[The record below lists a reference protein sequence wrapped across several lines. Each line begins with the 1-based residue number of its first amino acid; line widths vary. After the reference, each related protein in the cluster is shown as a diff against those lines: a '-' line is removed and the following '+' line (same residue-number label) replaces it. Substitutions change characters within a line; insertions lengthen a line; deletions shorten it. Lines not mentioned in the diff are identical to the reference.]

1 MKQRNWNEW
10 LRSHV
15 NEILPEIGIKENQTI
30 LDFGCGSG
38 LYAIPA
44 ARMVGKAGK
53 VYALEKNAGALDKLK
68 EKVKKEG
75 LDNLEAILSSDMNT
89 GLEKETADVVL
100 LYDVIHLIKDRKRLF
115 SEIYRVLKPN
125 GIVSVY
131 PMHVEKDELIR
142 QMGESHLPLKAEKYS
157 GNILNFGKEF
167 WA

>member
-1 MKQRNWNEW
+1 MEQRNWNEW

-15 NEILPEIGIKENQTI
+15 DEVLPEIGIKENQTI
-30 LDFGCGSG
+30 LDFGCGAG

-75 LDNLEAILSSDMNT
+75 LDNLETILSSDMNT
-89 GLEKETADVVL
+89 GLEKETADVAL
-100 LYDVIHLIKDRKRLF
+100 LYDVLHLIEDRKRLF
-115 SEIYRVLKPN
+115 SEIYRVLKPD
-125 GIVSVY
+125 GFVSIY
-131 PMHVEKDELIR
+131 PMHVEKDEVIR
-142 QMGESHLPLKAEKYS
+142 QMEESHLPLKVGKFE

-167 WA
+167 